1 MTKDYS
7 HAIAWIENHN
17 NPDNYDDDEY
27 NEFVQASRDKFSNS
41 ELFDNPDFKEQL
53 DKLWY
58 NYHNKEDIE
67 EQDSGLIEESGT
79 REINMDRTT
88 VVNKGTITQAEAPVR
103 VESKSPIRITPIEQR
118 RNEPSIPVSVVVPKT
133 VSPQQK
139 QSIFRRFIGLFRRRR

>member
-7 HAIAWIENHN
+7 HAISWIENHN

-27 NEFVQASRDKFSNS
+27 NEFVQASRDRFANS

-58 NYHNKEDIE
+58 NYHADSEEIDSDVGLDIA
-67 EQDSGLIEESGT
+67 ESGIT
-79 REINMDRTT
+79 QIDGSRI
-88 VVNKGTITQAEAPVR
+88 VSKGTITQAEAPVR

-118 RNEPSIPVSVVVPKT
+118 TNEPSIPVSVVIPKT